1 MKNNM
6 KKILAFILLSIV
18 SCKIYSQQ
26 DPMFTHYMM
35 NTLGVNPAY
44 AGSRQALTFT
54 GLHRSQW
61 VGFDGAPET
70 QTFTLHSP
78 VFSEKIGVGL
88 SVINDVIG
96 PIKTS
101 SFYAD
106 FAYHLKIDEKSKLSL
121 GIKGGGSIFNNGLSE
136 LTTVQQSDVSF
147 SQNIQSKFLP
157 NVGFGA
163 YYYRERFY
171 AGVSVPRLIENKFL
185 SDNSV
190 ANVNLFWEKRHYF
203 FIMGYM
209 MNISENLQFKPT
221 TLVKVNM
228 GSPVQAD
235 LTAQFIYN
243 SKFSLGAMYK
253 TGSAFGALLGFQP
266 NDQLYLGYSF
276 DWSTLNR
283 TGRYNSGTHEV
294 ILRYDFIYRDKQ
306 KIKSPRYF

>member
-1 MKNNM
+1 M
-6 KKILAFILLSIV
+6 KKLISLLILMIILGQV
-18 SCKIYSQQ
+18 NAQQ

-61 VGFDGAPET
+61 VGFEGAPET

-78 VFSEKIGVGL
+78 VFSDKVGLGL
-88 SVINDVIG
+88 SVVNDAIG
-96 PIKTS
+96 PMKTS

-106 FAYHLKIDEKSKLSL
+106 FAYHLKINDKSKLSF

-136 LTTVQQSDVSF
+136 LTTVQQSDISF
-147 SQNIQSKFLP
+147 AQNIQSKFLP
-157 NVGFGA
+157 NVGFGM
-163 YYYRERFY
+163 YYYRPKFY
-171 AGVSVPRLIENKFL
+171 AGVSVPRLIENKFMN
-185 SDNSV
+185 DQSV
-190 ANVNLFWEKRHYF
+190 TNVNLFWEKRHYF
-203 FIMGYM
+203 FIMGSM
-209 MNISENLQFKPT
+209 IDINENLQFKPT
-221 TLVKVNM
+221 TLVKVNL

-235 LTAQFIYN
+235 FTAQFIYN

-253 TGSAFGALLGFQP
+253 TGSAFGGLLGFSP
-266 NDQLYLGYSF
+266 NEQLYLGYSF

-294 ILRYDFIYRDKQ
+294 ILRYDFIFRDKQ